1 MPTSYTSPGTPNVT
15 TTIPAA
21 GDPADIVTAFQS
33 YHNNVGN
40 AIVTKANIN
49 GQVFTANIT
58 APNIIANTKVT
69 TATLTTNAYVDSNT
83 IANANAQTVTV
94 EGLAYSAVRGA
105 RYFGTSSNVNAQTTA
120 LVNQSKI
127 IVSLNQ
133 PTGLEPG
140 DVWIS
145 WTV

>member
-49 GQVFTANIT
+49 GQVFTGDIT
-58 APNIIANTKVT
+58 APNLLATTGVT
-69 TATLTTNAYVDSNT
+69 APTITSNT
-83 IANANAQTVTV
+83 AHANVHTITLIGQAS
-94 EGLAYSAVRGA
+94 SAVKSA
-105 RYFGTSSNVNAQTTA
+105 RYFPAAAASYDPNTA
-120 LVNQSKI
+120 TVNQTRI
-127 IVSLNQ
+127 IVSQNTPATANLQ
-133 PTGLEPG
+133 AG